1 MKVLPFTMLVPDD
14 KSVIS
19 EQIELPHFYQYLH
32 RHDEWQITWVQ
43 EGEGTLLA
51 GNNMHSF
58 STGDIFLIGANLPHL
73 FKSNPEYFISDN
85 DKKIKA
91 CSLYFNP
98 TGILKSL
105 FCLPEMSLVN
115 GFLSNHKHGF
125 KIPDQYAKEI
135 SERVLA
141 VHHST
146 GTDILFTFIEFLNS
160 IQSIDC
166 NLEALCSEV
175 YSSNISENE
184 GRRLSNILNFI
195 MRNYSNQITLE
206 DVANAA
212 YMTPQAFCRY
222 FKKHTGHTFISFLN
236 EVRINDACKSLIS
249 GQKADCISGVAYRAG
264 FNSITN
270 FNRVFKSV
278 IGKSPR
284 VYMDTYNSVSKVKLM
299 TFS

>member
-19 EQIELPHFYQYLH
+19 EQVELPHFYQYLH

-58 STGDIFLIGANLPHL
+58 SAGDIFLIGANLPHL
-73 FKSNPEYFISDN
+73 FKSNPEYFTADE
-85 DKKIKA
+85 DKKVKA

-98 TGILKSL
+98 NWILKAL
-105 FCLPEMSLVN
+105 FTLPEMSAVN
-115 GFLSNHKHGF
+115 GFLNNHKHGF
-125 KIPDQYAKEI
+125 KIPASYAQEI
-135 SERVLA
+135 AAKMLQ
-141 VHHST
+141 VHGAG
-146 GTDILFTFIEFLNS
+146 GTDVLFSFIQFLNS
-160 IQSIDC
+160 LQNIEVS
-166 NLEALCSEV
+166 LEPLCADV
-175 YSSNISENE
+175 YSSDISENE

-195 MRNYSNQITLE
+195 MRNYNNQITLE

-222 FKKHTGHTFISFLN
+222 FKKHTGHTFITFLN

-249 GQKADCISGVAYRAG
+249 GQKADCISGVAYKAG

-270 FNRVFKSV
+270 FNRVFKSI

-284 VYMDTYNSVSKVKLM
+284 VYMDTYHNVAAYS
-299 TFS
+299 

>member
-19 EQIELPHFYQYLH
+19 EQVELPHFYQYLH

-58 STGDIFLIGANLPHL
+58 SAGDIFLIGANLPHL
-73 FKSNPEYFISDN
+73 FKSNPEYFTADE
-85 DKKIKA
+85 DKKVKA

-98 TGILKSL
+98 NGILKAL
-105 FCLPEMSLVN
+105 FTLPEMSAVN
-115 GFLSNHKHGF
+115 GFLNNHKHGF
-125 KIPDQYAKEI
+125 KIPASYAQEI
-135 SERVLA
+135 AAKMLQ
-141 VHHST
+141 VHGAG
-146 GTDILFTFIEFLNS
+146 GTDVLFSFIQFLNS
-160 IQSIDC
+160 LQNIEVS
-166 NLEALCSEV
+166 LEPLCADV
-175 YSSNISENE
+175 YSSDISENE

-195 MRNYSNQITLE
+195 MRNYNNQITLE

-222 FKKHTGHTFISFLN
+222 FKKHTGHTFITFLN

-249 GQKADCISGVAYRAG
+249 GQKADCISGVAYKAG

-270 FNRVFKSV
+270 FNRVFKSI

-284 VYMDTYNSVSKVKLM
+284 VYMDTYHNVAAYS
-299 TFS
+299 